1 MDDFINISYLK
12 KGNAKQQAAF
22 KTLREIDIFEHLK
35 SFDPILV
42 GTIPIAIDIENSDL
56 DIICCCEN
64 PDLFVGTLRH
74 YFDTFPDFVISKKTI
89 NDVETVLV
97 RFMASDFEI
106 EVFGQQ
112 VPSRQQ
118 PGYRH
123 MIIENALL
131 NQYGENFRAEVIAL
145 KREGYKTEPAFA
157 KLLHLS
163 GDPYLELLKYEDEIN
178 RK

>member
-1 MDDFINISYLK
+1 MNDFINVSYLK
-12 KGNAKQQAAF
+12 KGNAKQQAAY
-22 KTLREIDIFEHLK
+22 KTLKGIHIFDHLK

-56 DIICCCEN
+56 DIICCYEN
-64 PDLFVGTLRH
+64 ADLFVEELRRN
-74 YFDTFPDFVISKKTI
+74 FDTFPDFAVSKKTI

-97 RFMASDFEI
+97 RFTASDFEI

-131 NQYGENFRAEVIAL
+131 NQYGEKFRAEVIAL
-145 KREGYKTEPAFA
+145 KRKGYKTEPAFA

-163 GDPYLELLKYEDEIN
+163 GDPYLELLKYEAQIN
-178 RK
+178 NR